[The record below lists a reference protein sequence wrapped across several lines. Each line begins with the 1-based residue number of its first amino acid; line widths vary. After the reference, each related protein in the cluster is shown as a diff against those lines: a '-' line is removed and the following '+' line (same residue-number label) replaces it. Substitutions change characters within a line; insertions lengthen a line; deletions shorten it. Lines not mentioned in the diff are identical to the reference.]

1 MIRQANTERLLK
13 LTIIETTDHDQS
25 FMSVADGKAAAFP
38 MDDVLLYG
46 LISKS
51 AKPDDF
57 AVVGKYLSV
66 EPYAIMMRKEEP
78 GFERLVDR
86 TLNELFQTGEVRRI
100 YARWFNTKELTVPMN
115 QYLKEAFVIPNT
127 YPAWP

>member
-1 MIRQANTERLLK
+1 MNEDRVLK
-13 LTIIETTDHDQS
+13 LTIVETKDHNES
-25 FMSVADGKAAAFP
+25 FAAVAEGRAVAFP

-46 LISKS
+46 LISK
-51 AKPDDF
+51 ADKPGDF

-66 EPYAIMMRKEEP
+66 EPYGIMLRKEDP
-78 GFERLVDR
+78 AFERLVDR
-86 TLNELFQTGEVRRI
+86 TLNELFQSGEVRRI
-100 YARWFNTKELTVPMN
+100 YAKWFATKELTVPMN